1 MEINISSWGMF
12 WLFMIVYAGISAWQ
26 FDKGYDTGIWE
37 HKTDAE
43 KEIQKIKI
51 DNMRKDTENV

>member
-1 MEINISSWGMF
+1 MF